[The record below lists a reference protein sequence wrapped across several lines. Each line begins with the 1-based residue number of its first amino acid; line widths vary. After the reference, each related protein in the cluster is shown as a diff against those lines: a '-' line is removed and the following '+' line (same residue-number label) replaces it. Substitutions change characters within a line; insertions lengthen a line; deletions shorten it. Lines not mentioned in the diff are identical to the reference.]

1 MLPINEDLAGG
12 WVSGLVGWQQSSL
25 ENDIVNLSNAIV
37 RTWKRLAR
45 HRSDPALTAQPP
57 ST

>member
-1 MLPINEDLAGG
+1 
-12 WVSGLVGWQQSSL
+12 LVGWQQSSL